1 MIVKIIS
8 LAAAAVLVAA
18 DQLIKLWAT
27 NVLAPQGSIQVLP
40 GIVELRYY
48 LNNGMA
54 FSMLEGR
61 QTLLITATSL
71 MLAAVLLALLFYS
84 RMTPLERVAWTLVL
98 GGGVGNL
105 IDRVC
110 NGVVVDY
117 INPLFINFA
126 VFNFADICVCT
137 GVGVLVLSILLDGGK
152 TGKAGKKDGGEP
164 EQADA
169 DA

>member
-1 MIVKIIS
+1 M
-8 LAAAAVLVAA
+8 
-18 DQLIKLWAT
+18 
-27 NVLAPQGSIQVLP
+27 LAPQGSIQVLP

-152 TGKAGKKDGGEP
+152 TGRAGKKDGGEP